1 MPSEPSIILS
11 YSETGRQ
18 QALGHVESWLRGRC
32 ACGHCGGPERAG
44 TGLVLVSCA
53 SGVLGSSCTIS
64 IQLWEEKRL
73 GRICAA
79 KVKVRVRECEVASG
93 SASGESRYKYSFN
106 FYTGKCVR
114 TVRNSA
120 LRH

>member
-79 KVKVRVRECEVASG
+79 KVKVRASANAKWQVEVQVASLDT
-93 SASGESRYKYSFN
+93 S
-106 FYTGKCVR
+106 
-114 TVRNSA
+114 TVSIFIRENV
-120 LRH
+120 